1 MQKSR
6 NYNILKLT
14 HTHTHV
20 TLHINIT
27 FLFVIESIESIEN
40 EITDCED
47 EPTKKK
53 RKIQH
58 IYSLKEKN
66 TDKNVEAEN
75 RLKSMLPETPAKN
88 VESNV
93 TSIFSSTHETS
104 SNAMKY
110 LKCILSDIQGI
121 KHDQQIIKN
130 HLWNIKDTFEQ
141 YLIQQNHES
150 ENVLVH
156 WTKTNN
162 IQWPLKT
169 KEDYDTLNNPL
180 QNEEIR
186 NDFGKVNICLD

>member
-1 MQKSR
+1 
-6 NYNILKLT
+6 
-14 HTHTHV
+14 
-20 TLHINIT
+20 
-27 FLFVIESIESIEN
+27 
-40 EITDCED
+40 
-47 EPTKKK
+47 
-53 RKIQH
+53 
-58 IYSLKEKN
+58 
-66 TDKNVEAEN
+66 
-75 RLKSMLPETPAKN
+75 MLPETPAKN

-169 KEDYDTLNNPL
+169 KEDYDTLNNLL

-186 NDFGKVNICLD
+186 NDFMATIAFIIDSRRTLSKNVLSIIRKFLHKDLANKFTCLKPTKNKFTLQPSNFYNCIVG